1 MLLGERNAD
10 KKKKRNADNTESSGV
25 KREISSTDLCMV
37 LQTCL
42 LCVCEYKV
50 LSAVVL
56 FFSLLFCV
64 VIGKIL
70 PTCIKNSLFLLVV
83 FYLCFFMFVSVYQEL
98 ILAYSSR

>member
-1 MLLGERNAD
+1 MLLGG
-10 KKKKRNADNTESSGV
+10 RNADNTESSEV

-37 LQTCL
+37 FQTCF
-42 LCVCEYKV
+42 LCICEHKL

-56 FFSLLFCV
+56 FFSLLFYV

-83 FYLCFFMFVSVYQEL
+83 LHFCFLCLSQCIKNLY
-98 ILAYSSR
+98 